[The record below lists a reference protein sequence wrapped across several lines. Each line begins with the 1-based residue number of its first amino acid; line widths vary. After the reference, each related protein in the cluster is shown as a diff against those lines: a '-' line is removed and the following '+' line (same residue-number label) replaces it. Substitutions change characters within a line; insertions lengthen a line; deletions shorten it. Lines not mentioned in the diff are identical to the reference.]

1 MSAPSSTSLG
11 GTGGGG
17 SNAAAATA
25 ATTTTS
31 SSSSRKDV
39 VGSNAVVAF
48 PMVPVNSYALDEV
61 SPSSSKKKSSNDDNG
76 TSAKS
81 PSSSSLPI
89 FSLQPLLLTSSSSSS
104 KSESKNSSS
113 SSFAKKYGQP
123 TCGASTN
130 DRVFVGTAFG
140 SLLRVN
146 FVTGTTD
153 VLGFKVTGKTREE
166 HHSGFV
172 VGDAGTT
179 KTDETD
185 GRGDE
190 DEEKTRE
197 TTRKGGL
204 KDLLLAGGKKRNEN
218 NNTSYIKDSGYEIG
232 KIVCARGDA
241 CAFTAKDGKTGKVAE
256 THYLGSGDWERS
268 RAIGKLRG
276 VSVSSGCWA
285 SESSFSGS
293 GETSARDRGVDDEE
307 EESSDSEDEGTAGQ
321 SYEEKYDMDDG
332 TYGSNSNATKSLSRK
347 KKKTK
352 VKRELLFGTSTGSI
366 VYVELEE
373 DKQDWKRMREVK
385 CVPVLDIPKESGLS
399 EPIVGVKLYST
410 KTSSLSSSSSSSSSR
425 GEKMQHKSSMSK
437 LLLGGKSNG
446 EEEAQK
452 KKKSKTKFYSLMVAT
467 SSRLFF
473 VKKEAR
479 SIEHFFD
486 ELKKSENQA
495 LLEPVVRMPVRASTS
510 SLATKRNASADE
522 IVFAWLT
529 GAGVY
534 AGSADASARET
545 DNPATLLRDQS
556 LLPFPTKN
564 ALRKKEDSSPIGLA
578 LTDHHAVLTYVD
590 RIACISRLTGEL
602 AQLLRLDETADGIV
616 TRESLIASKIVFCA
630 TDDIT
635 GVSYLC
641 TDDGALSEIAS
652 RDEARDAWR
661 YYCERNEF
669 KRALQCVG
677 DDARRRFEIFKTKAE
692 KAFKDREYEL
702 AGQAW
707 AQCEEMVPFERIAK
721 KFKDVGSLQ
730 GLISY
735 CVGRYEKLNKEVALL
750 PGGGVLISGGGGTD
764 AAKKS
769 GGKKNIDGGGKD
781 NKDAQESA
789 VDEDAAKRAM
799 LANFLVDLHLSAIQR
814 AEEKGKHVVE
824 TRLKFTAFLRQ
835 FKRDIDTQL
844 TKKKIEK
851 TGDRDLEISFASA
864 QGEHE
869 KVIAYFLDEKRDID
883 LTLDALANIEV
894 PSELICDS
902 VEKCF
907 ELNPEKTTDFLIRQG
922 TRRVEPKRVLYAF
935 TPFVG
940 SKDENAVENAI
951 RYLRRACGEPNISS
965 SAARDLAS
973 HNLLTTLYV
982 ESLANGFRK
991 DLFEELESY
1000 LREAVRSNEVE
1011 SFGTNKEDFF
1021 EVTIAKATGNATK
1034 KNQFAYYD
1042 PRYALT
1048 LLESRVDKKLSY
1060 KCVAFLHC
1068 LLKEYEEAIRAAL
1081 EHGNDVELAK
1091 VIADAPVSNMYD
1103 FDDGINHAYFGGSGD
1118 KSNASLLL
1126 KEMKKKLKINRDDDE
1141 SSDDDGNDD
1150 NDEDTSD
1157 EEESDSETE
1166 REETAHLR
1174 RKTLWLEIAK
1184 HVIDNCAPLDV
1195 SKESVNQESLGEQKV
1210 KVALNFL
1217 KETTKDNNVR
1227 QQQQQQQQA
1236 EDEGAENDTTNRILG
1251 VEDILPLLPD
1261 FTKIDAVR
1269 DAVLEALHKYQ
1280 NAIETMKKDIER
1292 DSEITA
1298 RVREQV
1304 RQIQSKDLEIDA
1316 DEPCATCKKPVLRNG
1331 KVPDS
1336 SDCAKLAP
1344 FYAFPCT
1351 HAFHCACLLRE
1362 ALPLMLD
1369 DERNQCL
1376 SLMKCLKIPLP
1387 IRLKPKVK
1395 LWGPP
1400 PKTATGHTAESAVE
1414 KLEDVL
1420 CQECPMCGIM
1430 RTRIIDEPLFHLPE
1444 EQEEH
1449 DLWDFENKYVFEFER
1464 DAVRFISRDAIDA
1477 NPPDATTGVHEVRV
1491 EGEEEEEVIQIV
1503 DGHKILCGYAE
1514 IFDEL
1519 PGAPPLKTSWN
1530 RYVFRD
1536 SSDEEDEI
1544 NREEEENDSSD
1555 DDLNFYSY
1563 P

>member
-1 MSAPSSTSLG
+1 M
-11 GTGGGG
+11 
-17 SNAAAATA
+17 
-25 ATTTTS
+25 TTTS
-31 SSSSRKDV
+31 KTLSEREEGGEKTK
-39 VGSNAVVAF
+39 NFLF
-48 PMVPVNSYALDEV
+48 PLVPVNSYALDEV
-61 SPSSSKKKSSNDDNG
+61 SFVNASSNTTNNTITTKNATNEEDEKKANM
-76 TSAKS
+76 
-81 PSSSSLPI
+81 LPI
-89 FSLQPLLLTSSSSSS
+89 FTLQPLKKQHNTDDG
-104 KSESKNSSS
+104 ENNNT
-113 SSFAKKYGQP
+113 FIKKYGQP
-123 TCGASTN
+123 TCGMSAD
-130 DRVFVGTAFG
+130 DRVFVGTNRG
-140 SLLRVN
+140 NLLRVN
-146 FVTGTTD
+146 FVEGRTD
-153 VLGFKVTGKTREE
+153 VLGFNNTLKVVSE
-166 HHSGFV
+166 
-172 VGDAGTT
+172 
-179 KTDETD
+179 
-185 GRGDE
+185 E
-190 DEEKTRE
+190 DEEMMLRGGAFNDNEEEEKKEDLKEGTTGSVGENKTAK
-197 TTRKGGL
+197 RKGL
-204 KDLLLAGGKKRNEN
+204 ANLLLARNPLGIN
-218 NNTSYIKDSGYEIG
+218 ANQNEIG
-232 KIVCARGDA
+232 KVVCARGDA
-241 CAFTAKDGKTGKVAE
+241 CAFTAKDGKTGKVVE
-256 THYLGSGDWERS
+256 THYLGGQDWERS
-268 RAIGKLRG
+268 KAIGKLRG
-276 VSVSSGCWA
+276 VSVSCGCWA
-285 SESSFSGS
+285 SSSSSCDGS
-293 GETSARDRGVDDEE
+293 DGRGRGVGGEEGEE
-307 EESSDSEDEGTAGQ
+307 ESSSDSEDEGKTTTRS
-321 SYEEKYDMDDG
+321 SYEKDYDMDDDDG
-332 TYGSNSNATKSLSRK
+332 TNAPRNNNNAK
-347 KKKTK
+347 KPKAAKKNLKGEKKTK
-352 VKRELLFGTSTGSI
+352 VKRELLLGTSTGSI
-366 VYVELEE
+366 VYLELEE
-373 DKQDWKRMREVK
+373 GKEDWKRMREVK

-410 KTSSLSSSSSSSSSR
+410 KTTSLTLSR
-425 GEKMQHKSSMSK
+425 EPQKPALSK
-437 LLLGGKSNG
+437 LLSSGKSNNVDDG
-446 EEEAQK
+446 QK
-452 KKKSKTKFYSLMVAT
+452 KKKGKTKFYSLMVAT
-467 SSRLFF
+467 PSRLFF

-510 SLATKRNASADE
+510 SLATKRNASTEE

-534 AGSADASARET
+534 AGSADASAKET
-545 DNPATLLRDQS
+545 DNQAKLLRDHS

-578 LTDHHAVLTYVD
+578 LTDHHAVLTYAD

-616 TRESLIASKIVFCA
+616 TRESLIASKVVFCA

-641 TDDGALSEIAS
+641 TDNGDLSEIAS

-677 DDARRRFEIFKTKAE
+677 MDARRRFEIFKTKAE

-721 KFKDVGSLQ
+721 KFKDVGSLH
-730 GLISY
+730 GLIAY
-735 CVGRYEKLNKEVALL
+735 CVGRYEKLNKVALL
-750 PGGGVLISGGGGTD
+750 PGGGVLVSGIGSGKSETSGGKG

-769 GGKKNIDGGGKD
+769 GSNINVDGGGKD
-781 NKDAQESA
+781 NKNAQQKSA
-789 VDEDAAKRAM
+789 VDEDAAKRSM

-814 AEEKGKHVVE
+814 AEEKGKHVLE
-824 TRLKFTAFLRQ
+824 TRLKFAAFLRQ

-844 TKKKIEK
+844 TKRKIEK
-851 TGDRDLEISFASA
+851 TSDRDLEVSFASA

-883 LTLDALANIEV
+883 LTLDALANVEV

-902 VEKCF
+902 IEKCF

-951 RYLRRACGEPNISS
+951 RYLRRACAEPNVSS

-982 ESLANGFRK
+982 ESLANGFREE
-991 DLFEELESY
+991 LFQELESY
-1000 LREAVRSNEVE
+1000 LREAVRSEEVE
-1011 SFGTNKEDFF
+1011 SFGTREENFF
-1021 EVTIAKATGNATK
+1021 EVAVANATGNNAK
-1034 KNQFAYYD
+1034 RNQFAYYD

-1048 LLESRVDKKLSY
+1048 LLESRMDKKVAY

-1091 VIADAPVSNMYD
+1091 TIADAPVSNSYD
-1103 FDDGINHAYFGGSGD
+1103 FDGGINHAYFGGSGGVGNK
-1118 KSNASLLL
+1118 KSKTSLLL
-1126 KEMKKKLKINRDDDE
+1126 KEMQKKLAIRHESDEDE
-1141 SSDDDGNDD
+1141 SSEDEDE
-1150 NDEDTSD
+1150 DEDTSD
-1157 EEESDSETE
+1157 EGESDSEIE

-1184 HVIDNCAPLDV
+1184 HVIDNCAPPD
-1195 SKESVNQESLGEQKV
+1195 SKENVNQESLVEQKV
-1210 KVALNFL
+1210 KVALKFL

-1227 QQQQQQQQA
+1227 EQRSGGQ
-1236 EDEGAENDTTNRILG
+1236 GAEKDNATRILG

-1298 RVREQV
+1298 LVREQV

-1316 DEPCATCKKPVLRNG
+1316 EEPCATCKKPVLRNG

-1444 EQEEH
+1444 EQEEY
-1449 DLWDFENKYVFEFER
+1449 DAWNFEDKYTFEFEQ
-1464 DAVRFISRDAIDA
+1464 DALRFVSRDANENDA
-1477 NPPDATTGVHEVRV
+1477 AKEY
-1491 EGEEEEEVIQIV
+1491 EEEEEEEEEVIQIV
-1503 DGHKILCGYAE
+1503 DGHKILSGYAE

-1519 PGAPPLKTSWN
+1519 PGLAPVMQTWD
-1530 RYVFRD
+1530 RYVFHD
-1536 SSDEEDEI
+1536 SSDEDDTKKKD
-1544 NREEEENDSSD
+1544 DSSSD
-1555 DDLNFYSY
+1555 EEYYYYHHSQVSR
-1563 P
+1563 